1 MESRV
6 QTLSIGAWQGE
17 PMGVYFENFRERELP
32 CTVKAKV
39 SISLKNLFK
48 TAWIL
53 KWIYTTGSQVWEQSA
68 DRAMYNGGASMKNPF
83 FLVPFQG

>member
-17 PMGVYFENFRERELP
+17 PMGVYFEIFRERELP

-48 TAWIL
+48 TALIL

-68 DRAMYNGGASMKNPF
+68 DHAMYNGGASMKNPF
-83 FLVPFQG
+83 FVPFQG